1 MTIILT
7 NDDGIHSLGLQSL
20 AHNLAEEYDVVVVAP
35 DREQSA
41 VGHAITLS
49 NPLRITEISNSN
61 GIPTYSCNGT
71 PADAVKLGLKVIL
84 NDPPDLL
91 ISGINNGANVGAS
104 LIYSGTVSAATEG
117 ILLGIPSIAVSLD
130 NRLGGDYSAAIKFT
144 SFIARKIIQNGLPKG
159 ILLNINVP
167 DLPLDKIKGAKIAVQ
182 GRTNFNDF
190 FEKRRDPRGQTYYWM
205 AGSMVVDDSHPDHD
219 VSALNDGYITITPV
233 NYDLTARKFLPKL
246 KNWGLEK
253 NWEDDVF

>member
-1 MTIILT
+1 MKILLT
-7 NDDGIHSLGLQSL
+7 NDDGIHSQGLQNL
-20 AHNLAEEYDVVVVAP
+20 AHSLAEEYSVVVVAP

-49 NPLRITEISNSN
+49 NPLRITEISNSY
-61 GIPTYSCNGT
+61 GIPTFSCNGT
-71 PADAVKLGLKVIL
+71 PADAVKLGLKVIM
-84 NDPPDLL
+84 DEPPALL

-144 SFIARKIIQNGLPKG
+144 SFIARKIIQNSLPDG

-167 DLPLDKIKGAKIAVQ
+167 DLPIEEIKGAKIAVQ

-190 FEKRRDPRGQTYYWM
+190 FEKRRDPRGQIYYWM
-205 AGSMVVDDSHPDHD
+205 AGSMVADDSHPDHD
-219 VSALNDGYITITPV
+219 VSALSDGYITITPV

-246 KNWGLEK
+246 KNWGFEK
-253 NWEDDVF
+253 QWEENVR